1 MPIFSF
7 ICFFYRSSL
16 LNESQTQN
24 MYCLWFIPIKV
35 VAGHFVGETL
45 TIYAKLFV
53 LMPSS
58 YLVISVLIA
67 FQAAITPEEYTV
79 S

>member
-1 MPIFSF
+1 
-7 ICFFYRSSL
+7 
-16 LNESQTQN
+16 

-53 LMPSS
+53 FMPSS